1 MEKRRLELHEKLCEI
16 LGSRNVYFQ
25 PPSSKKMNYPAIVY
39 TLSNIRKTSADNIS
53 YVQRPAY
60 ELTLIDR
67 DPDNDVVE
75 KLASLPNCRFDRPFV
90 SDNLNHYVF
99 TLYY

>member
-1 MEKRRLELHEKLCEI
+1 MEKRRLELHEKLCDI

-39 TLSNIRKTSADNIS
+39 SLSNIQKSSADNIA
-53 YVQRPAY
+53 YVKRIAY
-60 ELTLIDR
+60 ELTVIDR
-67 DPDNDVVE
+67 DPDNNIVDKV
-75 KLASLPNCRFDRPFV
+75 SNLPNCRFDRPFV
-90 SDNLNHYVF
+90 SEGLYHYVF

>member
-1 MEKRRLELHEKLCEI
+1 MEKRRQKLHEILCDI

-39 TLSNIRKTSADNIS
+39 SLSNIQKSSANNNT
-53 YVQRPAY
+53 YAKRNAY
-60 ELTLIDR
+60 EITLIDR
-67 DPDNDVVE
+67 DPDNETVD
-75 KLASLPNCRFDRPFV
+75 KIASLPRCRFDRSFV

-99 TLYY
+99 TLYF